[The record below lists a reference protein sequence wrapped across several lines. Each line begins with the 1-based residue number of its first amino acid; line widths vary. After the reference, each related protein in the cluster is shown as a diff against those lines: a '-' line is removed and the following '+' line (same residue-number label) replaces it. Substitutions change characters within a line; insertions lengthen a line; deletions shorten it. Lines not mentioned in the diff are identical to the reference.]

1 MNCLANI
8 DETKSRLK
16 GGVRS
21 NAMLRCAWGASTV
34 LALSL
39 LLALPACNRHKES
52 PPSNENSAGV
62 PATPPA
68 SNPGVPAANPNPP
81 QTPAQAQPEPPTPPQ
96 PVIVPAGTALT
107 VRLTEE
113 LGSKTSQTGQTF
125 GGTVDKDV
133 IVDGQAAIPAGAN
146 VTGSVASA
154 RPAGRLAG
162 EANLVLRL
170 TSVNINNIDQ
180 AIVTSARSFGP
191 KIKAKGKVRKFLGG
205 LAKRAEGDETEV
217 DLAAQSAYTFT
228 LRKDLQVQ

>member
-8 DETKSRLK
+8 RKTKSMK
-16 GGVRS
+16 GGTL
-21 NAMLRCAWGASTV
+21 NAMLRCIWGASTV
-34 LALSL
+34 IAVSV
-39 LLALPACNRHKES
+39 LLALPACTKHKES

-68 SNPGVPAANPNPP
+68 SNPGVPAANPNPSE
-81 QTPAQAQPEPPTPPQ
+81 TPAQAQPEPPAPPQ
-96 PVIVPAGTALT
+96 PIIVPAGTALT

-113 LGSKTSQTGQTF
+113 LGSKTSQAGQTF

-133 IVDGQAAIPAGAN
+133 IVDGQAAIPAGAT

-180 AIVTSARSFGP
+180 AIVTAARSFGP
-191 KIKAKGKVRKFLGG
+191 KIRAKGKVRKFLGG

-228 LRKDLQVQ
+228 LRKDLQIQ